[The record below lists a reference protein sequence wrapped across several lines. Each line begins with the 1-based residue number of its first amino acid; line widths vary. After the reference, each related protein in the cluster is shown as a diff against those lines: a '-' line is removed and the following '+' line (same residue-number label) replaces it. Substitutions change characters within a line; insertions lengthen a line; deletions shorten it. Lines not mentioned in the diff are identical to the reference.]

1 MNTFIEITKSEHG
14 HGGEGWEFGTCLWS
28 PARNRA
34 GNDRYSIMRIPE
46 PHDRVIHFYETQ
58 HDGRLDTFI
67 IGESSVRRKVR
78 EVEDEP
84 PSPGNWAGMAP
95 YYRIDL
101 ANYRQYESPLPIL
114 QFVQE
119 YLGEIRADLLQTRPV
134 FYPFNTYGEGIR
146 TVQGIY
152 LAKCT
157 ETLSQLIDQAL
168 GIESAEETQ
177 AGKGEHQEYTE
188 SRRTARE
195 RYFFARNPK
204 LARLAKERAKYR
216 CETCGFHFP
225 DRYGEIGKDFLEAH
239 HLDALADRPEL
250 EWSNDVRTSLDRVVA
265 VCSNCHRMLHKRRP
279 AYTPEQLRE
288 LLR

>member
-1 MNTFIEITKSEHG
+1 MNTFIEITQSEHG

-34 GNDRYSIMRIPE
+34 GNDRYSIMRMPE

-78 EVEDEP
+78 EVEAEP
-84 PSPGNWAGMAP
+84 PNPGKWPGMAP

-101 ANYRQYESPLPIL
+101 ANYRQYESPLPIR

-119 YLGEIRADLLQTRPV
+119 YMGEIRADLSQTRPV
-134 FYPFNTYGEGIR
+134 FYPFNTHGEGIR

-152 LAKCT
+152 LAKST

-168 GIESAEETQ
+168 GIESAEEAQ
-177 AGKGEHQEYTE
+177 AGTGEHQEYTE

-216 CETCGFHFP
+216 CETCGFHFA
-225 DRYGEIGKDFLEAH
+225 DRYGVIGKDFLEAH

-250 EWSNDVRTSLDRVVA
+250 EWSNEVRTSLDRVVA
-265 VCSNCHRMLHKRRP
+265 VCSNCHRMLHRRRP

>member
-14 HGGEGWEFGTCLWS
+14 HGGKGWEFGTCLWS
-28 PARNRA
+28 PTRNRT
-34 GNDRYSIMRIPE
+34 GNDRYSIMRMPE
-46 PHDRVIHFYETQ
+46 LRDRVIHFYETQ
-58 HDGRLDTFI
+58 LDDRLDTFI
-67 IGESSVRRKVR
+67 IGESTVRRKVR
-78 EVEDEP
+78 EVEAEP
-84 PSPGNWAGMAP
+84 PSPGQWAGMAP

-101 ANYRQYESPLPIL
+101 ANYRQYESPLPIR

-119 YLGEIRADLLQTRPV
+119 YLGEIRADLLQTRPI
-134 FYPFNTYGEGIR
+134 FYPFNTHGEGIR

-152 LAKCT
+152 LAKST

-168 GIESAEETQ
+168 GIESAEGAQ
-177 AGKGEHQEYTE
+177 LQKGEHQEYTE

-195 RYFFARNPK
+195 RYFFARNPT
-204 LARLAKERAKYR
+204 LARIAKERAKYR
-216 CETCGFHFP
+216 CETCGFHFSE
-225 DRYGEIGKDFLEAH
+225 RYGEIGREFLEAH

-265 VCSNCHRMLHKRRP
+265 VCSNCHRMLHRRRP
-279 AYTPEQLRE
+279 AYTPEQLRA